1 MTKTLKRRQ
10 RRSRSRSRRGGHS
23 GIMAALKTALL
34 PFSLLKIQKSVQ
46 KRKRKSR
53 KRKKT
58 RRKRR

>member
-1 MTKTLKRRQ
+1 MAKTLKRR

-34 PFSLLKIQKSVQ
+34 PFSLFKVQKSVQ